1 MDKLVFTADLFKDIG
16 LEVHKAFDGYQSLCV
31 TLIDSSY
38 LNHWLNLPKVEKA
51 AELMGVTEQ
60 DVQNMLLSK
69 GYELIDGDRLEYDAV
84 EYLADKYV
92 DNVSN
97 YFNNYLKLKC
107 LDEPCI
113 EAFSTF
119 CSSFSNSG
127 NIVLSWDGIDVN
139 KIRDAFIY
147 ELTKGTSLFDADRW
161 FPVDKPGLGEN
172 MRRIVKS
179 LLYHMKIKTR
189 CFLGHGM
196 GGFVISFIIANH
208 FHIFTSES
216 DSSNRAN
223 KAKGKSLI
231 NDSRKAKLTPVAA

>member
-1 MDKLVFTADLFKDIG
+1 MKNSISTINLYKGIDSEVFKVLDECKVIC
-16 LEVHKAFDGYQSLCV
+16 SS
-31 TLIDSSY
+31 LIDFSCFDY
-38 LNHWLNLPKVEKA
+38 CLNLPKVEKA